1 MKNLL
6 IESAPVHISPID
18 VQAICQIPGKCI
30 RGIRPVIVKV
40 KNTEVKINIMRKK
53 RNLKKDF
60 RFHDDITQSN
70 LGLMARHKRSE
81 RFENV
86 WFYNCNV

>member
-1 MKNLL
+1 
-6 IESAPVHISPID
+6 
-18 VQAICQIPGKCI
+18 VQAIHRIPGKD

-40 KNTEVKINIMRKK
+40 KNTEVNINIMRKK

-70 LGLMARHKRSE
+70 YYIDLNSSYS
-81 RFENV
+81 
-86 WFYNCNV
+86 FYLHFKLNI